1 MSCQQVVLAELLQ
14 ERSAPLIPPV
24 PIPPTQTAP
33 LQAEAC
39 DPEGDM
45 LSIVASEEADDQDA
59 GFPSDRTARA
69 QNSTA
74 MPPVTAV
81 TEQFNRT
88 EYCKWPCKCPKSP
101 PRCSAG
107 VSLVMD
113 GCDCCK
119 ACARQVGEKCN
130 EADTCDYHK
139 GLYCDYSMDKPR
151 YEIGVCAH
159 MVGVGCEDN
168 GVIYRNGQ
176 SFQPNC
182 KYKCMCVNG
191 AIGCVPVCRD
201 SRPPLVWCQNPKR
214 VKVPGKC
221 CEQWICRASSAF
233 PADMVG
239 VGCEDN
245 GVIYRNGQ
253 SFQPNC
259 KYKCMCVNG
268 AIGCVPVC
276 RDSRPPLVWCQNPK
290 RVKVPGKCCEQWICD
305 ESKKVRKTSPRHV
318 SSDADENEVWHKN
331 CVSQTTPW
339 SPCSKTCGTGLSMRV
354 TNANDQCELVKE
366 RRLCNIRPCE
376 VDITKHIKPE
386 KKCLNVYRED
396 EPKNFTISGCV
407 SKKTYR
413 PKYCGVCTDN
423 RCCIPYKSKTIEV
436 QFECPNGSMFSWP
449 VMWINACFCNLSCK
463 NPNDIF
469 ADLEHYYD
477 RSEIGN

>member
-1 MSCQQVVLAELLQ
+1 MCWSKYLKPGKTLSNPIAIAYHRAGNNASAGLQ
-14 ERSAPLIPPV
+14 LSE
-24 PIPPTQTAP
+24 
-33 LQAEAC
+33 
-39 DPEGDM
+39 DGDEVH
-45 LSIVASEEADDQDA
+45 S
-59 GFPSDRTARA
+59 

-88 EYCKWPCKCPKSP
+88 QYCKWPCKCPKIP

-151 YEIGVCAH
+151 YETGVCAH
-159 MVGVGCEDN
+159 
-168 GVIYRNGQ
+168 
-176 SFQPNC
+176 
-182 KYKCMCVNG
+182 
-191 AIGCVPVCRD
+191 
-201 SRPPLVWCQNPKR
+201 
-214 VKVPGKC
+214 
-221 CEQWICRASSAF
+221 
-233 PADMVG
+233 MVG

-318 SSDADENEVWHKN
+318 SSDRDENEVWHKN

-354 TNANDQCELVKE
+354 TNTNDQCELVKE

-407 SKKTYR
+407 SQKTYR

-469 ADLEHYYD
+469 ADLEHYYYYD
-477 RSEIGN
+477 HSEIVN

>member
-1 MSCQQVVLAELLQ
+1 MRWLQPWMLVILITVSIPQVH
-14 ERSAPLIPPV
+14 S
-24 PIPPTQTAP
+24 
-33 LQAEAC
+33 
-39 DPEGDM
+39 
-45 LSIVASEEADDQDA
+45 
-59 GFPSDRTARA
+59 

-88 EYCKWPCKCPKSP
+88 QYCKWPCKCPKIP

-201 SRPPLVWCQNPKR
+201 SRPPLVWCQNPT
-214 VKVPGKC
+214 
-221 CEQWICRASSAF
+221 
-233 PADMVG
+233 
-239 VGCEDN
+239 
-245 GVIYRNGQ
+245 
-253 SFQPNC
+253 
-259 KYKCMCVNG
+259 
-268 AIGCVPVC
+268 
-276 RDSRPPLVWCQNPK
+276 

-318 SSDADENEVWHKN
+318 SSDRDENEVWHKN

-423 RCCIPYKSKTIEV
+423 RCCIPYKSKTVEV

-469 ADLEHYYD
+469 ADLEHYYYYD
-477 RSEIGN
+477 LSEIVN